1 MDVIE
6 YHECYFHLLS
16 FEKNF
21 RQFTQQK
28 IGNGDLTLAH
38 IMILS
43 YLHTNGACGQKEL
56 TVTFNASS
64 AAMAVSISR
73 LEEKGYISKIADC
86 EDKRNN
92 IISLTEKGEDYLLM
106 FMEHRGSCKAEE
118 KPECEGEVFSREDLR
133 HLARLQKK
141 LFHQL
146 KVVSDRSK
154 SCLDSVE

>member
-1 MDVIE
+1 MDVKD
-6 YHECYFHLLS
+6 YHDCYFHLLS

-21 RQFTQQK
+21 RQFTQKK
-28 IGNGDLTLAH
+28 IGNSDLTLAH

-43 YLHTNGACGQKEL
+43 YLHTNGNCGQKEL

-73 LEEKGYISKIADC
+73 LEEKGYVCKIIDV

-92 IISLTEKGEDYLLM
+92 IISLTDKGEDYLLM
-106 FMEHRGSCKAEE
+106 FMENCKTKKELQ
-118 KPECEGEVFSREDLR
+118 PEQERDLFTKDDFR
-133 HLARLQKK
+133 HFARLQKK

-146 KVVSDRSK
+146 KVITDRS
-154 SCLDSVE
+154 